1 MKLLSRVVWS
11 EGMHLGPHHF
21 QVQSRYFEDSIQFAT
36 SSLWFASYGLAGLEL
51 DADALYNG
59 SVSLLHA
66 RGILPDGLP
75 FNMPECDDLPLPRA
89 IGDLIPPTR
98 DGVLVLLGIPPLR
111 PNGLNCALTPQ
122 LVSDTRYASQSRVL
136 HDEISGVDERKV
148 QMGSKNLRI
157 LLDTE
162 PAGDLISIPIAR
174 IVRDGAGH
182 FAYDASFVPPV
193 VQIGASNRLLQLL
206 QQMVE
211 ILDEKGSSLGR
222 DAGSS
227 RTDFSTREIASFWLL
242 HAINSALAPLRHL
255 LIAKRGHPEEL
266 YVELARLAGALCTFA
281 LDSQPRDLPLYDHL
295 NLTDCFNQLD
305 RHIRTHLETV
315 LPTNCITIPLTSA
328 GDCYY
333 EGTVT
338 DPRCMGNARWVL
350 ALRAGISEGELMT
363 QTPQLV
369 KLCTPDFVRELVKRA
384 LPGMPLTHLP
394 IPPPAISTRVETQY
408 FGISRTGPC
417 WNRMLQTRQVGVYVP
432 NDFPNP
438 ELQVLV
444 VLDN

>member
-1 MKLLSRVVWS
+1 MAMLKYPHGLMKLLSRVVWS

-111 PNGLNCALTPQ
+111 PNGLNCTLTPQ
-122 LVSDTRYASQSRVL
+122 LVSETRYASQSRVL

-174 IVRDGAGH
+174 VVRDGAGH
-182 FAYDASFVPPV
+182 FAYDAQFVPPV

-206 QQMVE
+206 QQIVE
-211 ILDEKGSSLGR
+211 ILDEKGSSMGR
-222 DAGSS
+222 EAGSS

-266 YVELARLAGALCTFA
+266 YVELSRLAGALCTFA
-281 LDSQPRDLPLYDHL
+281 LDSSLAICRS
-295 NLTDCFNQLD
+295 T
-305 RHIRTHLETV
+305 
-315 LPTNCITIPLTSA
+315 TI
-328 GDCYY
+328 
-333 EGTVT
+333 
-338 DPRCMGNARWVL
+338 
-350 ALRAGISEGELMT
+350 
-363 QTPQLV
+363 
-369 KLCTPDFVRELVKRA
+369 
-384 LPGMPLTHLP
+384 
-394 IPPPAISTRVETQY
+394 
-408 FGISRTGPC
+408 
-417 WNRMLQTRQVGVYVP
+417 
-432 NDFPNP
+432 
-438 ELQVLV
+438 
-444 VLDN
+444 